1 MTNGKI
7 FCPGH
12 PEVAKDLREMKQIQ
26 RDRPC
31 GENKAHIEAL
41 KKETARQEKDN
52 SEQWTA
58 INQLRKTVWGWA
70 PLMSFLGSAIGAI
83 VVSYLMKSK

>member
-1 MTNGKI
+1 MANDKV

-12 PEVAKDLREMKQIQ
+12 PEVAKDLRELKQIQ

-31 GENKAHIEAL
+31 GKREAQIEAL
-41 KKETARQEKDN
+41 EKETDRQGKDN
-52 SEQWTA
+52 ADQWTA

-70 PLMSFLGSAIGAI
+70 PLMSFLGSAIGAML
-83 VVSYLMKSK
+83 VSYVMRGK